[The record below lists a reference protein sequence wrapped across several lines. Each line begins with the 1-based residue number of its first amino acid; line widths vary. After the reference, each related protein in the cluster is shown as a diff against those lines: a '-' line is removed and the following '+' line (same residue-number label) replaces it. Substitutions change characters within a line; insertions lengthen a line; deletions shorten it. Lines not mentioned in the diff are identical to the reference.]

1 MRMTMT
7 AIALI
12 LATTAT
18 GGIEHT
24 VLHGVAVGSIRV
36 WTGPQAIPGLTKEGL
51 QRVVESSLRAA
62 GIAIDPAAPTVLGM
76 SAAIMIANSDPRLD
90 GPPPP
95 DAWCFATLDARLVE
109 DARLVRNGLR
119 VEASSWS
126 RGASVS
132 SKVDKCAD
140 LVTEQA
146 KSVVAD
152 FVETFRAMNPGAPA
166 TR

>member
-1 MRMTMT
+1 MRT
-7 AIALI
+7 AIAVIALA

-24 VLHGVAVGSIRV
+24 ILHGASVGSVRV

-51 QRVVESSLRAA
+51 QSVVESSLREA
-62 GIAIDPAAPTVLGM
+62 GIVLDPAAPAVLGV
-76 SAAIMIANSDPRLD
+76 SVSIVVADSDPRRNRL
-90 GPPPP
+90 PPP
-95 DAWCFATLDARLVE
+95 DATCFATLDARLVE

-126 RGASVS
+126 RGASVVVP
-132 SKVDKCAD
+132 VDSCAD
-140 LVTEQA
+140 GVTKEA

-152 FVETFRAMNPGAPA
+152 FVETFRAMNPA
-166 TR
+166 TAAMR